1 MGPEDL
7 RVFLHLLEQADQLA
21 RVTVAVDPQLELATI
36 VDLVSK
42 RSGRE
47 RALLFENVRGGRLP
61 VAANLFGALER
72 VGWALGTT
80 DLEGLAAKLAGDLAM
95 TGEQDAERALAVLSQ
110 AQEWQPV
117 IASRPPCREVD
128 HSAVGLN
135 LLPAIKA
142 WPGDGGSFLTLPQVY
157 TRHPDGGPLNCGMY
171 RIQYHDRHTAT
182 IRCRPTSG
190 AGRHLAAWH
199 ERGAA
204 MPVAVALGG
213 APILSWAASA
223 PLPGGVDETA
233 FCGYLLGKRLVVS
246 PCRTSDL
253 LIPASAEIVIEGIVE
268 PGACR
273 SEGPFGNH
281 TGSYD
286 AETAA
291 PVLRVLNV
299 HARHEAIF
307 PWTLVGP
314 PPMENIQLMRATE
327 QLFLPLV
334 KIALPTL
341 RGLHMPSVGIFHRT
355 ALITVDPAEERP
367 LAELV
372 ELLNNTLLLKESR
385 LLVIGVADHD
395 PHDPAAVFWR
405 VLNRVDWNRD
415 LLVVSGRLAVDAR
428 RLPAGALVR
437 SDKDVMQKVL
447 NRWREYGLD

>member
-21 RVTVAVDPQLELATI
+21 RVSVAVDPQLELATI

-42 RSGRE
+42 GRSRA
-47 RALLFENVRGGRLP
+47 RALLFETVRGGRLT
-61 VAANLFGALER
+61 VAANLFGAPER

-80 DLEGLAAKLAGDLAM
+80 DLEVLTAKFANDLTM
-95 TGEQDAERALAVLSQ
+95 TGEQDAERAFAALLRS
-110 AQEWQPV
+110 QEWQPV
-117 IASRPPCREVD
+117 VGSHPLCREVD
-128 HSAVGLN
+128 HSGVGLD

-157 TRHPDGGPLNCGMY
+157 TRHPDGGLLNCGMY

-182 IRCRPTSG
+182 IRCRATSG

-233 FCGYLLGKRLVVS
+233 FCGYLLGKRLAVS
-246 PCRTSDL
+246 PCQISDL
-253 LIPASAEIVIEGIVE
+253 LVPASAEIVIEGVVE

-286 AETAA
+286 VETAA
-291 PVLRVLNV
+291 PVLRVLSV
-299 HARHEAIF
+299 HARQEAIF

-327 QLFLPLV
+327 QLFLPLMRM
-334 KIALPTL
+334 ALPTL
-341 RGLHMPSVGIFHRT
+341 RGLHMPSEGIFHRT

-372 ELLNNTLLLKESR
+372 ELLDNTLLLKDSR

-395 PHDPAAVFWR
+395 PHNPAAVFWR
-405 VLNRVDWNRD
+405 ALNRVDWNRD
-415 LLVVSGRLAVDAR
+415 LLVVNGRLAVDAR
-428 RLPAGALVR
+428 RLPAGGPVR
-437 SDKDVMQKVL
+437 SDRGVMKRVL
-447 NRWREYGLD
+447 DRWREYGLD